1 MTNIVA
7 LAVKAYQIYWFL
19 CLLAVSICSFV
30 YLLLLIATPNNR
42 IKQYEFKTRYMYIY
56 NTLLSSTIN
65 VLSGTFHESR
75 NKMINFWTVLCLTYI
90 SGLCST

>member
-30 YLLLLIATPNNR
+30 YLLLLIVTPNNR
-42 IKQYEFKTRYMYIY
+42 IKQYEFKTRYLYIY
-56 NTLLSSTIN
+56 NTLLSIQ
-65 VLSGTFHESR
+65 L
-75 NKMINFWTVLCLTYI
+75 MYCLAHSMSQEI
-90 SGLCST
+90 K